1 MIPIIQS
8 SDLARLD
15 RIFRPASAA
24 DRQLSRRVA
33 GIVQAVRRRGDRAL
47 LSYAKRFD
55 RLDGPLELPAREV
68 RREASHLPADA
79 RRALERAA
87 ASIAAVAR
95 RQVPSSWR
103 VETATGVSIE
113 QRVQPFARV
122 GCYVPGGR
130 FPLPSSLLMTA
141 VPARIAG
148 VTDIVAA
155 CPRPDPAVCA
165 AAIEAGV
172 SRLFRMGGAHAIAA
186 LAYGTGTIP
195 RVEKVVGP
203 GNRYVTAAKAL
214 VAADCG
220 IDLLAGPTEIFIVA
234 RATPPEIVA
243 ADLVAQAE
251 HDPDARAVLVT
262 WSARYASD
270 VARAADRQAGGTPAE
285 TALRRRGGIVVARS
299 RREAVTLVNRAAPE
313 HVYCEVEATAN
324 AIRSA
329 GTVFVGRWSAPAT
342 GDYAT
347 GSNHVLP
354 TGGAA
359 RLRGGLSA
367 ADFVRVFTVQRLSE
381 RGLRR
386 IAPTAM
392 TLARVEGLEGHARSV
407 AVRLEGGE

>member
-1 MIPIIQS
+1 
-8 SDLARLD
+8 
-15 RIFRPASAA
+15 
-24 DRQLSRRVA
+24 
-33 GIVQAVRRRGDRAL
+33 
-47 LSYAKRFD
+47 
-55 RLDGPLELPAREV
+55 
-68 RREASHLPADA
+68 
-79 RRALERAA
+79 
-87 ASIAAVAR
+87 
-95 RQVPSSWR
+95 
-103 VETATGVSIE
+103 
-113 QRVQPFARV
+113 
-122 GCYVPGGR
+122 
-130 FPLPSSLLMTA
+130 
-141 VPARIAG
+141 
-148 VTDIVAA
+148 
-155 CPRPDPAVCA
+155 VCA

-386 IAPTAM
+386 IAPTAV